1 MWIVLT
7 CIQGHRRGVIT
18 YRPHNID
25 IARNLA
31 NEILMGVHPNG
42 DSPQVQISCWRQD
55 GKLMRSRTCNSTF
68 DIEKWYDYETGCR
81 SEGLVWD
88 EMLGRIYT
96 PFTFREVFN
105 FPYSAVRI
113 ETVVHGECVAAS
125 RINNELKTFMEKFV
139 HVNR

>member
-7 CIQGHRRGVIT
+7 CIQGHSRGVIT
-18 YRPHNID
+18 YRPHNIE

-42 DSPQVQISCWRQD
+42 NSPQVQISCWRQD

-68 DIEKWYDYETGCR
+68 DVEMWYDYETGCR
-81 SEGLVWD
+81 SVIVYD
-88 EMLGRIYT
+88 DMLGRIYS

-105 FPYSAVRI
+105 FPYSAVRV
-113 ETVVHGECVAAS
+113 ETVVHGEGVAAS
-125 RINNELKTFMEKFV
+125 HINSELKKFMGKFV
-139 HVNR
+139 HANR